1 MDQFIKAEQMQT
13 LNPIL
18 ILTLVPIFDLII
30 YPVLAKCNLLVK
42 PLQRI
47 TVGLFVTVLSF
58 TISGLLEIHIQDS
71 PEKSVHIFWQAPQY
85 FVMTVAEIFVS
96 ITGIEFAYNQA
107 PSSMKSIIQAFW
119 LLTIAFGNLIT
130 MIVSSIGKF
139 ENNAHSIFLYTGIMV
154 VCSIIFTFLA
164 WRFVPRDARTEGGEK
179 EDTKVEDLS
188 EETNN

>member
-1 MDQFIKAEQMQT
+1 M
-13 LNPIL
+13 
-18 ILTLVPIFDLII
+18 
-30 YPVLAKCNLLVK
+30 
-42 PLQRI
+42 
-47 TVGLFVTVLSF
+47 TVGLFVIVLSF
-58 TISGLLEIHIQDS
+58 TISGLLELHIQDS
-71 PEKSVHIFWQAPQY
+71 PERSVHIFWQVPQI
-85 FVMTVAEIFVS
+85 FVLTVAEILVS

-154 VCSIIFTFLA
+154 FCSIIFTFLA